1 MLAKNESQMDRA
13 IRLIVGLVLLVAGTL
28 MGGWLQIVLYIL
40 ALVALLTAATGTC
53 YLYKLLGIDTNKTKA
68 PSEPKTEEPK
78 TMEAVKPEE
87 SVEETEEPEAEPV
100 KSEEEAE
107 LEVEEPAE
115 EPAEEEVA
123 EAEEP
128 MEEKTPVEDVS
139 AEASAEE
146 EAETPETEEP
156 KEEDKQ

>member
-13 IRLIVGLVLLVAGTL
+13 IRLIVGLVLLVVGTL

-40 ALVALLTAATGTC
+40 ALGALLTSATGTC

-78 TMEAVKPEE
+78 TMEAVNPET
-87 SVEETEEPEAEPV
+87 SEEKEEEPEAEPV

-115 EPAEEEVA
+115 EAEEEVA
-123 EAEEP
+123 ATEEP
-128 MEEKTPVEDVS
+128 EQETP
-139 AEASAEE
+139 AE
-146 EAETPETEEP
+146 EAETSETETAEP